1 MIRKLLKV
9 EFRDALSSM
18 LPIGVGM
25 VALSALVALTS
36 VLTGRLGFHSGHWD
50 WLNALLSFAT
60 GVCFIA
66 VLVVC
71 FAANVN
77 RFFRMLG
84 EEGYVQLV
92 LPATMGQHIAAKL
105 IAAVATTL
113 LTFVFLAAC
122 TFLMALPTSVN
133 AFAAFLRETGNAI
146 HSLGL
151 PASLLL
157 ALFVVLGIA
166 IVYLH
171 TYLSIAI
178 GSLFTQHRKLASII
192 AFFALQFI
200 AQILFMLVIYFVA
213 THIEAFIDGLSQFA
227 ISLLSSPN
235 GELKAFYGSLIG
247 ASAVEAAI
255 DAVLWLV
262 TQTILT
268 KKLNLP

>member
-36 VLTGRLGFHSGHWD
+36 VFTGRLGFHFGHWN

-92 LPATMGQHIAAKL
+92 LPATMCWPI
-105 IAAVATTL
+105 VAGR
-113 LTFVFLAAC
+113 
-122 TFLMALPTSVN
+122 TS
-133 AFAAFLRETGNAI
+133 
-146 HSLGL
+146 
-151 PASLLL
+151 
-157 ALFVVLGIA
+157 
-166 IVYLH
+166 
-171 TYLSIAI
+171 
-178 GSLFTQHRKLASII
+178 
-192 AFFALQFI
+192 
-200 AQILFMLVIYFVA
+200 
-213 THIEAFIDGLSQFA
+213 
-227 ISLLSSPN
+227 
-235 GELKAFYGSLIG
+235 
-247 ASAVEAAI
+247 
-255 DAVLWLV
+255 
-262 TQTILT
+262 
-268 KKLNLP
+268 

>member
-18 LPIGVGM
+18 LPIGIGM

-36 VLTGRLGFHSGHWD
+36 VLTGRLGFHSGHWN

-105 IAAVATTL
+105 IAAVVTTL
-113 LTFVFLAAC
+113 VTFLFLAVC
-122 TFLMALPTSVN
+122 SSLMAFPAGASWLTDM
-133 AFAAFLRETGNAI
+133 LRDGYDMVRGG
-146 HSLGL
+146 GL
-151 PASLLL
+151 SLLL
-157 ALFVVLGIA
+157 LTAVIALAGMA
-166 IVYLH
+166 MGYLH
-171 TYLSIAI
+171 TYLSCAV
-178 GSLFTQHRKLASII
+178 GSLFPQHRKLASILS
-192 AFFALQFI
+192 FFALQFL
-200 AQILFMLVIYFVA
+200 AQILFMLAVYFAA
-213 THIEAFIDGLSQFA
+213 TRMEVLLDSFSRFA
-227 ISLLSSPN
+227 LDLLSSPN
-235 GELKAFYGSLIG
+235 GEMKAIFGSLIG
-247 ASAVEAAI
+247 VSAVEIVI
-255 DAVLWLV
+255 DAVLWLI

-268 KKLNLP
+268 RKLNLP

>member
-36 VLTGRLGFHSGHWD
+36 VLTGRLGFYSGHWD

-133 AFAAFLRETGNAI
+133 AFAAFLRETGSAI

-157 ALFVVLGIA
+157 ALFVVLGIISPSQSA
-166 IVYLH
+166 VCSPS
-171 TYLSIAI
+171 TASWRA
-178 GSLFTQHRKLASII
+178 SSRFSRCNSSRRFCSCWLFT
-192 AFFALQFI
+192 
-200 AQILFMLVIYFVA
+200 
-213 THIEAFIDGLSQFA
+213 
-227 ISLLSSPN
+227 SPRRTWRP
-235 GELKAFYGSLIG
+235 S
-247 ASAVEAAI
+247 
-255 DAVLWLV
+255 
-262 TQTILT
+262 
-268 KKLNLP
+268 

>member
-36 VLTGRLGFHSGHWD
+36 VLTGRLGFHSGHWN

-105 IAAVATTL
+105 IAAVVTTL
-113 LTFVFLAAC
+113 VTFLFLAVC
-122 TFLMALPTSVN
+122 SSLMAFPAGASWLTDM
-133 AFAAFLRETGNAI
+133 LRDGRDMVRGG
-146 HSLGL
+146 GL
-151 PASLLL
+151 SLLL
-157 ALFVVLGIA
+157 LTAVIALAGMA
-166 IVYLH
+166 MGYLH
-171 TYLSIAI
+171 TYLSCAV
-178 GSLFTQHRKLASII
+178 GSLFPQHRKLASILS
-192 AFFALQFI
+192 FFALQFL
-200 AQILFMLVIYFVA
+200 AQILFMLAVYFAA
-213 THIEAFIDGLSQFA
+213 TRMEVLLNSFSRFA
-227 ISLLSSPN
+227 LDLLSSPN
-235 GELKAFYGSLIG
+235 GEMKAIFGSLIG
-247 ASAVEAAI
+247 VSAVEIVI
-255 DAVLWLV
+255 DAVLWLI

-268 KKLNLP
+268 RKLNLP

>member
-133 AFAAFLRETGNAI
+133 AFAAFLRETGSAI

-171 TYLSIAI
+171 TYL
-178 GSLFTQHRKLASII
+178 HRNRQPVHPAPQ
-192 AFFALQFI
+192 A
-200 AQILFMLVIYFVA
+200 
-213 THIEAFIDGLSQFA
+213 
-227 ISLLSSPN
+227 
-235 GELKAFYGSLIG
+235 GEHHRVFR
-247 ASAVEAAI
+247 AAI
-255 DAVLWLV
+255 HRADSVHAGHLLRRDAHGGLHGWSQPVRHQPAQQPKRGV
-262 TQTILT
+262 ESILRFARRRFGG
-268 KKLNLP
+268 